1 MCIQMSIT
9 ETPRKRPTASRNNKL
24 SKKIIKDY
32 PKKILYEPSGNT
44 LVSKFHQLSMKKEKT
59 KRKKLINKP
68 NVFYRLYEDA
78 RRLQKNVSNSK
89 TDSIKLSQ
97 TKKLV
102 HPDLWEIHKKN
113 VNKIDNLNNKFNII
127 NNSNI
132 INKNN
137 QKVDINNNIHIN
149 NKYKKEMKKN
159 EKSKKKLKLDILEN
173 FDEKTLIKK
182 IRDSINKTFYHYKKY
197 CYTNGN
203 NIQSKLLFIIFYF
216 LYFIYIVSNMFIYYC
231 TDFFENEF
239 IDKK

>member
-78 RRLQKNVSNSK
+78 LNRQKKQKETLATYSKRKHKIEKELCRATQLITSKLYEDARRRQKNVSNSK

-102 HPDLWEIHKKN
+102 HPDLWEIHNVDKITWENTEKDIFDRLYDDARERQKNSLCKKLH
-113 VNKIDNLNNKFNII
+113 KNI
-127 NNSNI
+127 
-132 INKNN
+132 KNN
-137 QKVDINNNIHIN
+137 NQIDLGHNFSISNG
-149 NKYKKEMKKN
+149 
-159 EKSKKKLKLDILEN
+159 KLKLEN
-173 FDEKTLIKK
+173 KQCKHI
-182 IRDSINKTFYHYKKY
+182 
-197 CYTNGN
+197 
-203 NIQSKLLFIIFYF
+203 
-216 LYFIYIVSNMFIYYC
+216 
-231 TDFFENEF
+231 
-239 IDKK
+239 

>member
-24 SKKIIKDY
+24 SKRIKDY

-113 VNKIDNLNNKFNII
+113 VDKITWENTEKDIFDRLYDDARERQKNSLCKKLYKNI
-127 NNSNI
+127 
-132 INKNN
+132 KNN
-137 QKVDINNNIHIN
+137 NQIDLGHNFSISNG
-149 NKYKKEMKKN
+149 
-159 EKSKKKLKLDILEN
+159 KLKLG
-173 FDEKTLIKK
+173 
-182 IRDSINKTFYHYKKY
+182 NKQCKH
-197 CYTNGN
+197 
-203 NIQSKLLFIIFYF
+203 I
-216 LYFIYIVSNMFIYYC
+216 
-231 TDFFENEF
+231 
-239 IDKK
+239 

>member
-24 SKKIIKDY
+24 SKRIKDY

-113 VNKIDNLNNKFNII
+113 VDKITWENT
-127 NNSNI
+127 
-132 INKNN
+132 
-137 QKVDINNNIHIN
+137 
-149 NKYKKEMKKN
+149 
-159 EKSKKKLKLDILEN
+159 EKIYL
-173 FDEKTLIKK
+173 T
-182 IRDSINKTFYHYKKY
+182 DSMTMPVK
-197 CYTNGN
+197 
-203 NIQSKLLFIIFYF
+203 
-216 LYFIYIVSNMFIYYC
+216 
-231 TDFFENEF
+231 
-239 IDKK
+239 DKKTVSVKNYIRILKTIIK